1 MLVSSHGCQV
11 AVPLIKMIQP
21 RPYQNQQQG
30 YLPNGNSAT
39 GPMPGAQPL
48 LPHNGRIIQQGA
60 TRVLCIAD
68 VRGKSSRWYSCLD
81 NR

>member
-1 MLVSSHGCQV
+1 MGFYDRRMSRP
-11 AVPLIKMIQP
+11 AVPLIMSNQP

-39 GPMPGAQPL
+39 GPTPGAQPL

-68 VRGKSSRWYSCLD
+68 VRGMCTNISL
-81 NR
+81 